1 MLWET
6 MATTQEQITTKEN
19 NMSGR
24 TYGPEEQ
31 AKLKKIID
39 EGATVLSEVED
50 LSAGLKDTVKA
61 VAEELEIKP
70 ALINKA
76 IKIAHKG
83 EWSKYSEAFD
93 SLENLI
99 IAVGKEKQ
107 SIAIMK
113 YMVDID
119 NTICYNENSNYEQSQ
134 PDMKRIAK
142 LNKLFDEGHELHYWT
157 ARGGN
162 SGKDWTELTKKQLDD
177 WGVQYTSINMKKPVY
192 DVWVD
197 DRAVDI
203 KEFFNE
209 N

>member
-99 IAVGKEKQ
+99 IAVGKDKQ
-107 SIAIMK
+107 TIPIMK

-119 NTICYNENSNYEQSQ
+119 NTICYNANSDYEQSQ
-134 PDMKRIAK
+134 PDMERIAK
-142 LNKLFDEGHELHYWT
+142 LNKLFDEGHEIHYWT

-162 SGKDWTELTKKQLDD
+162 SGIDWTELTNKQLND
-177 WGVQYTSINMKKPVY
+177 WGVKHTSINMKKPVY

-197 DRAVDI
+197 DRAVNI
-203 KEFFNE
+203 KDFFNE